1 MSGTGKLVLV
11 AGVIALVLTVWCL
24 IPAPCSKCATPA
36 ECRYDVG
43 AVKKTGANG
52 LPCVRAGWIKPTL
65 SNVTALAVGPSDR
78 IVVGSNAG
86 IEVLDVLGQSLLSFT
101 VPGPVRA
108 LAASANGDIFA
119 GLDNHVEVYGADGVR
134 KAVWK
139 SPSTKT
145 MITSVA
151 VSSNFVFIADC
162 QNRIVWRFTLAGE
175 MSGRIGDKEPS
186 RRPEGFVVPS
196 AFFDVAT
203 APDGSLWAVNPGMHR
218 LEHFTAD
225 GMFLSS
231 WGRASVED
239 DGFCGCCNPSNM
251 AVAPDGSFV
260 TSEKHIVRVKRYDAT
275 GRFAGVIS
283 GPREWGKGV
292 VGLDLAVDSKGRIFV
307 LDPAADGVRVYP

>member
-1 MSGTGKLVLV
+1 MGGTGKLVLV
-11 AGVIALVLTVWCL
+11 AVGVALVVMAWCL
-24 IPAPCSKCATPA
+24 MPDSCGPCATPA

-43 AVKKTGANG
+43 AVKKTGTNG
-52 LPCVRAGWIKPTL
+52 LPCARAGWIKPAL

-78 IVVGSNAG
+78 IVVGSHTG
-86 IEVLDVLGQSLLSFT
+86 IEVLDVLGRSLLSFP
-101 VPGPVRA
+101 VSGPVRA
-108 LAASANGDIFA
+108 LALAVNGDILA
-119 GLDNHVEVYGADGVR
+119 GLDNHVEVFGPDGIR

-139 SPSTKT
+139 NPHPKT

-162 QNRIVWRFTLAGE
+162 QNRIVWRVTLAGE
-175 MSGRIGDKEPS
+175 VSGRIGDRDPL

-196 AFFDVAT
+196 AFFDVAA

-218 LEHFTAD
+218 VEHFTED
-225 GMFLSS
+225 GRFLSA
-231 WGRASVED
+231 WGRASVEE

-251 AVAPDGSFV
+251 AMAPDGAFV

-283 GPREWGKGV
+283 RPPEWGRDL
-292 VGLDLAVDSKGRIFV
+292 VGLDLAVDSRGRILV
-307 LDPAADGVRVYP
+307 LDPAGDGVRVY